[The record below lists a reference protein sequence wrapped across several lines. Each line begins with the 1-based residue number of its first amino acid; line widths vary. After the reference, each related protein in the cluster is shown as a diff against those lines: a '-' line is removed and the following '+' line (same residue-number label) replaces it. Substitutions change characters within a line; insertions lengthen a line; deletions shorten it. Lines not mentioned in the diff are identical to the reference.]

1 MTVSANALV
10 VDDEPSWSE
19 VYQRALWRVGVD
31 RVEVT
36 DTYEGAATAIDAL
49 RFAVAVVDIG
59 LAVDDDTNVD
69 GLRVM
74 EKIRTAGDPTSIK
87 NAIELSFGV
96 AAGGSISLGIDGE
109 RKGEITHAMR
119 LTIAGPG
126 TPAP

>member
-1 MTVSANALV
+1 MAVSANALV

-36 DTYEGAATAIDAL
+36 DTYEGAATAIDAM
-49 RFAVAVVDIG
+49 RFAVAIVDIG

-74 EKIRTAGDPTSIK
+74 EKIRAAATRQASSWSPAGAVGTS
-87 NAIELSFGV
+87 SR
-96 AAGGSISLGIDGE
+96 SS
-109 RKGEITHAMR
+109 
-119 LTIAGPG
+119 G
-126 TPAP
+126 TR